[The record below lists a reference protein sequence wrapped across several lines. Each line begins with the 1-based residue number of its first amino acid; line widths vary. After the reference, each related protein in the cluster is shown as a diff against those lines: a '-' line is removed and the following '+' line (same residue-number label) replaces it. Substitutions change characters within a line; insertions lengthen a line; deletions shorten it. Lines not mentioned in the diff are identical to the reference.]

1 MIVVDVF
8 VPALDKVYNFSL
20 NENVK
25 IDAVITE
32 ITDMIEQKEKM
43 VFVGD
48 QSKLRL
54 YNKETYQKLPVKNS
68 LSECSIRSGKYLIL
82 I

>member
-1 MIVVDVF
+1 MIVVDIF
-8 VPALDKVYNFSL
+8 VPALDKTYNFSL
-20 NENVK
+20 NEKVK
-25 IDAVITE
+25 ISAVITE

-54 YNKETYQKLPVKNS
+54 YNKENGSRLPVDYS
-68 LSECSIRSGKYLIL
+68 LSECLIRSGKYLIL

>member
-1 MIVVDVF
+1 MIVVDIF
-8 VPALDKVYNFSL
+8 VPALDKTYNFNL
-20 NENVK
+20 NEKVK
-25 IDAVITE
+25 INAVITE

-43 VFVGD
+43 SFMGD

-54 YNKETYQKLPVKNS
+54 YNKANGKKLPMENS
-68 LSECSIRSGKYLIL
+68 LSECYIKSGKYLIL

>member
-8 VPALDKVYNFSL
+8 VPALDKTYNFSL

-25 IDAVITE
+25 INAVITE

-43 VFVGD
+43 SFIGE

-54 YNKETYQKLPVKNS
+54 YNKETRSRLPVENT
-68 LSECSIRSGKYLIL
+68 LSECFIKSGKYLIL